1 MDFQIHIQNPKHVC
15 AIIRMYTYVCMYK
28 HLGSKM
34 SVWRTGAGAR
44 KTREVKSWWF
54 EVWSVFWGVFWG
66 CRLGKFCQEHTWQ
79 GCSGMRVW
87 RPWIR
92 VSPGWT
98 EHIWQPSAI
107 ENFVEYYMLGQLT
120 WQWMGLDIKEIRRR
134 QRRLRERWESVGP
147 SKSGLMGGASWTA
160 GAGCMSWRKPWLL
173 IASLALL
180 CSRLSTCS
188 RQDLSSRWTKVELER
203 TIRGALHLG
212 RAQRR
217 PPSQDILQALGSC
230 LEP

>member
-1 MDFQIHIQNPKHVC
+1 M
-15 AIIRMYTYVCMYK
+15 
-28 HLGSKM
+28 
-34 SVWRTGAGAR
+34 
-44 KTREVKSWWF
+44 
-54 EVWSVFWGVFWG
+54 FWGVFWG

-147 SKSGLMGGASWTA
+147 FKIWFDGWRLLDGRGRVYVLEKTLAFDRQFGLAMLQAVYLFQTGSLQSMDLRSSWSAPFEAHCTWA
-160 GAGCMSWRKPWLL
+160 
-173 IASLALL
+173 
-180 CSRLSTCS
+180 
-188 RQDLSSRWTKVELER
+188 
-203 TIRGALHLG
+203 